1 MGVGSKAAD
10 ESRAVISLLENFLE
24 AGFDLDITISS
35 INSTLLLR
43 SQDEIFATV
52 DLCLLDLIS
61 GNADFVKIGA
71 VSTFI
76 KRRDCVEVI
85 KASSLPIGI
94 LDNVQPEAAA
104 LKLRDEDMVIMIT
117 DGVLD
122 NTNKG
127 KEAEEWLVNVINSM
141 DTRNPQEMADYI
153 MESVLKLET
162 VDKDKP
168 FGDDMTIMVTRVWK
182 PVI

>member
-1 MGVGSKAAD
+1 
-10 ESRAVISLLENFLE
+10 
-24 AGFDLDITISS
+24 
-35 INSTLLLR
+35 
-43 SQDEIFATV
+43 
-52 DLCLLDLIS
+52 
-61 GNADFVKIGA
+61 
-71 VSTFI
+71 
-76 KRRDCVEVI
+76 VI